1 MLSFDLESP
10 SSVTAGNTVKVKAN
24 LSNFGTL
31 KSSSGEVVVKAPES
45 WNVKPIQVAFEGVEP
60 GNRKQLRQIYLSL
73 LMKLLISIPLK
84 RR

>member
-10 SSVTAGNTVKVKAN
+10 NGVTAGNTVKVKAN

-60 GNRKQLRQIYLSL
+60 GQSKQLRWSYLSL
-73 LMKLLISIPLK
+73 LI
-84 RR
+84 